1 MRDKD
6 ELERKWERH
15 IEKLKTKKSKDQEI
29 KTPIPSNPD
38 RCFVCNS
45 VISPEEGYREH
56 LKSEEHKRHIEVNC
70 LYQEI
75 DNVIN
80 ELNLE
85 IELKEIQKK
94 SPPPAPTLI
103 DTGSRDINVKRRP
116 MRKQP
121 TLEIV
126 K

>member
-1 MRDKD
+1 MRDRD
-6 ELERKWERH
+6 ELEKKWERH
-15 IEKLKTKKSKDQEI
+15 VEKLKTKKSKDKEI

-45 VISPEEGYREH
+45 AISAEEGYREH
-56 LKSEEHKRHIEVNC
+56 LRSDEHKRHIEINC

-94 SPPPAPTLI
+94 SPPPAPTI
-103 DTGSRDINVKRRP
+103 I
-116 MRKQP
+116 
-121 TLEIV
+121 EFA
-126 K
+126 